1 MVSPI
6 FLILCEEG
14 GTPQTYSLCF
24 FACTMYLKQLAYVG
38 LFQID
43 TC

>member
-6 FLILCEEG
+6 FLILCVEG
-14 GTPQTYSLCF
+14 GTPQTDSLCF
-24 FACTMYLKQLAYVG
+24 SASTTYLKQLAYVG